1 MSRGNTFT
9 LTHLLLTGQAHL
21 MSGKE
26 AASTASKVSTASTAS
41 TAGKAGTAST
51 ASTASLQRASLQL
64 SLTEAALENN
74 DQPTPEAWVG
84 AAHLGVSSAH
94 LAGTLDTQTYA
105 KATDGT
111 LKARAMA
118 ILLPAAK
125 IVPTSGLLIRSS
137 GPGSSYRVG

>member
-1 MSRGNTFT
+1 MSQITVLVLDVAREYFYTHFT
-9 LTHLLLTGQAHL
+9 YLVKAHF

-26 AASTASKVSTASTAS
+26 AASTVS
-41 TAGKAGTAST
+41 TAST
-51 ASTASLQRASLQL
+51 ASTASLQRASLHL
-64 SLTEAALENN
+64 SLAEAGLDNN
-74 DQPTPEAWVG
+74 DKTNPEAWAA

-125 IVPTSGLLIRSS
+125 IVPTSGLFIRSS
-137 GPGSSYRVG
+137 GSGSSYRVG

>member
-1 MSRGNTFT
+1 MRVPAWAAAALGTSDLPQHRR
-9 LTHLLLTGQAHL
+9 LRSAEAPPQR
-21 MSGKE
+21 
-26 AASTASKVSTASTAS
+26 AASTASF
-41 TAGKAGTAST
+41 
-51 ASTASLQRASLQL
+51 QRL
-64 SLTEAALENN
+64 SRSEAALDDNGK
-74 DQPTPEAWVG
+74 PTPEAWVG
-84 AAHLGVSSAH
+84 SAH
-94 LAGTLDTQTYA
+94 LADTLDTQEYA

>member
-1 MSRGNTFT
+1 
-9 LTHLLLTGQAHL
+9 

-26 AASTASKVSTASTAS
+26 AASTASTASTVS
-41 TAGKAGTAST
+41 TV
-51 ASTASLQRASLQL
+51 STASLQRASLQL

>member
-1 MSRGNTFT
+1 
-9 LTHLLLTGQAHL
+9 

-26 AASTASKVSTASTAS
+26 AVSTASAAS
-41 TAGKAGTAST
+41 AASAT
-51 ASTASLQRASLQL
+51 STASLQRASLQL
-64 SLTEAALENN
+64 SLTEATLDNN
-74 DQPTPEAWVG
+74 DKPTPEAWVG

-105 KATDGT
+105 KAADGT

-125 IVPTSGLLIRSS
+125 IVPTSGLLIRSAGS
-137 GPGSSYRVG
+137 GSSYRVGEKERRSW

>member
-26 AASTASKVSTASTAS
+26 A
-41 TAGKAGTAST
+41 AST

>member
-1 MSRGNTFT
+1 MLDVAREYLYTYA
-9 LTHLLLTGQAHL
+9 LTLTGQAHL

-26 AASTASKVSTASTAS
+26 AVSTASTVS
-41 TAGKAGTAST
+41 TVST

>member
-26 AASTASKVSTASTAS
+26 AASAASAASAT
-41 TAGKAGTAST
+41 
-51 ASTASLQRASLQL
+51 STASLQRASLQL